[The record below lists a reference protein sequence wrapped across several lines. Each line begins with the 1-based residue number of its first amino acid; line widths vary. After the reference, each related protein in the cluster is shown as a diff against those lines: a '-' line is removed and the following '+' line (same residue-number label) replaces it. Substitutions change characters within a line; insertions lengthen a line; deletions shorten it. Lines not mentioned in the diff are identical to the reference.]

1 MQCYPQVTE
10 EAQTDR
16 RSRSGSVLHFVQVAR
31 WRASPGVACT
41 PESTHV
47 LSAPLGLFC
56 SSWSRQRCSDV
67 LMDTPHFHFFKYSH
81 FCKQYN
87 FRAQLL
93 GGTLTQTSFPG
104 CPTLSVYLEQSEDDV
119 LRIRSSW
126 PMTDR
131 PQRHFLTQIYSHFL
145 DKRSFSEWNPQRWSL
160 ALFYFF
166 FLSFIWLIFIGLNLS
181 WRMC

>member
-1 MQCYPQVTE
+1 MYLGLETVKSNPGIDPGSPALRADSFTTEPPGKPITKSLTYALLSSARMQRYPQETE

-16 RSRSGSVLHFVQVAR
+16 RSRSGSVSHFVQVAR

-56 SSWSRQRCSDV
+56 STWSRQRCSDV
-67 LMDTPHFHFFKYSH
+67 LMDTPSFHFFKYSH

-104 CPTLSVYLEQSEDDV
+104 CLTLSVCLPWT
-119 LRIRSSW
+119 I
-126 PMTDR
+126 
-131 PQRHFLTQIYSHFL
+131 
-145 DKRSFSEWNPQRWSL
+145 
-160 ALFYFF
+160 
-166 FLSFIWLIFIGLNLS
+166 IGWCTGN
-181 WRMC
+181 